1 MQPDNKGT
9 TTPNPTAN
17 VGSGVAPKP
26 NPVTAPNQIDVN
38 AVNARTEAEREDT
51 PDPTVDVISQR
62 LQQETVQVSEEDQH
76 KPQAHQPM
84 MIDLAKMSMEQL
96 QQLKSMLNVTPDR
109 AQQKRGN
116 IRVIIREV
124 EVNGVKRY
132 VTDFKNAHIAID
144 YETNTGREIESH
156 RIPVLLDGD
165 TEYTPMHYTEF
176 MQSTRVPV
184 EVTAQRVVDNS
195 VSEGEVLQRET
206 GKIVEK
212 EIKILNYFYT
222 VKLPSGKEVEI
233 QGKVANA

>member
-9 TTPNPTAN
+9 TTPNAN
-17 VGSGVAPKP
+17 TGSGVAPKT

-51 PDPTVDVISQR
+51 PDPTHDVISQR
-62 LQQETVQVSEEDQH
+62 LQQESVQVAEEDRH
-76 KPQAHQPM
+76 KPEAHQPM

-109 AQQKRGN
+109 VQKKMGN

-124 EVNGVKRY
+124 EVGGIKRY
-132 VTDFKNAHIAID
+132 VTDFKDAQIAID

-156 RIPVLLDGD
+156 RIPVRLDGD
-165 TEYTPMHYTEF
+165 KEYIQMHYSQF
-176 MQSTRVPV
+176 MQSNRVPV
-184 EVTAQRVVDNS
+184 EVISQRTVDNS

-212 EIKILNYFYT
+212 EIKIVTYFYT
-222 VKLPSGKEVEI
+222 VKLPNGKEVEI
-233 QGKVANA
+233 NGKISNS